1 MRTLDIRLVGLAYTA
16 KLARPVFELWGRG
29 AQIVGSLYDAL
40 SPYGV
45 TPSQIRL
52 NGNLPH
58 VGDPLITVRIF
69 NENSTVKFAFDR
81 MEFVFNHFTTES
93 FQHVSADIASKHRPG
108 WQKRILNL
116 SSPRTLSRISLTPS
130 FRMPRRLDV
139 LKQINPQKLVSAG
152 DTLGNGITFH
162 NLVPDKG
169 WRTNLTLDL
178 SLQLP
183 GALFIGLSIEL
194 DTDKIDYEVFMNEAR
209 SYYRTML
216 AELELQV
223 PVQ

>member
-81 MEFVFNHFTTES
+81 MEFVFNHFTTEV
-93 FQHVSADIASKHRPG
+93 FNTFPQILQASTAWLAKENPKFKFSTHTFTYFSHAFV
-108 WQKRILNL
+108 QDA
-116 SSPRTLSRISLTPS
+116 TTA
-130 FRMPRRLDV
+130 DV